1 MIRATTLRYRN
12 LVFFGTPKAETKKLA
27 ELLQRWLTSLLAHLK
42 QFVNFIFSSRIFFA
56 APPTFYQSFQF
67 QIGLR
72 FAFSRETLRD
82 FSVIII
88 RDIQTFMHGS
98 TSCMHGGRG
107 KFRKGRKI
115 PEVTWYVWATC
126 AKRESLSHAPVA
138 RIYIRNDSTDAT
150 RCSSSPHEF
159 QSN

>member
-1 MIRATTLRYRN
+1 
-12 LVFFGTPKAETKKLA
+12 
-27 ELLQRWLTSLLAHLK
+27 
-42 QFVNFIFSSRIFFA
+42 
-56 APPTFYQSFQF
+56 
-67 QIGLR
+67 
-72 FAFSRETLRD
+72 
-82 FSVIII
+82 
-88 RDIQTFMHGS
+88 
-98 TSCMHGGRG
+98 MHGGRG

-159 QSN
+159 QSNSLCQYNLESVGSGMKATAEVAEVVFDVNR